1 MVLNV
6 AVVVSMVV
14 SNGGV
19 DGGVEWWCRCGC
31 GFFVGGCINLE
42 KNETRSRYTIIEMQ
56 FGTTF
61 TFIFGTRK
69 SPIWK

>member
-1 MVLNV
+1 
-6 AVVVSMVV
+6 MVV

-19 DGGVEWWCRCGC
+19 DGGVECGC
-31 GFFVGGCINLE
+31 GGCINLE

-61 TFIFGTRK
+61 TFIFGTIL
-69 SPIWK
+69 SFHLFHVLFFNLGGVGGVI